1 VFRKKASERNV
12 IMAVDFIGIWSYR
25 SLLNLPDLSLA
36 FNDLAFGAGTL
47 ELTEPEPCKIGGSLG
62 GSGWSL
68 ALDGTATEG
77 APPSLRWQGRGM
89 IGGEEWVY
97 DYLGYLV
104 PHWPDS
110 VNQINTIV
118 GTIIRTVPHS
128 NGQAPAGVTATF
140 YAVRN

>member
-1 VFRKKASERNV
+1 M
-12 IMAVDFIGIWSYR
+12 IVDFVGIWSYR

-47 ELTEPEPCKIGGSLG
+47 GLTEPEPGKIGGSLG

-68 ALDGTATEG
+68 GLDGTATDG
-77 APPSLRWQGRGM
+77 TPPRLRWQGRGM
-89 IGGEEWVY
+89 IGGDEWVY

-104 PHWPDS
+104 PLWPDG

-118 GTIIRTVPHS
+118 GTIIRTASHS